1 MFAGFKTITGEK
13 SGSQVRRSALVLLV
27 AFSVAV
33 LVGLIF
39 FNRTT
44 ISAQARAVVVLP
56 SLMDTPVLAPA
67 VAGLTGEPVLEDEI
81 VVGVPTVVARPAGEG
96 PWPALVFG
104 NGAVPPGRR
113 EPDVRRLA
121 QGLARAGYVV
131 YVPDVSGLRD
141 GEITG
146 RTVAETVDVARAA
159 AESPDTRDGLIG
171 FVGVSVGASLVLLA
185 AQDPELADRIS
196 GVSVV
201 APYADLK
208 EVLRLATT
216 GTYRGDGKSFRYATP
231 DYLRLVAARSL
242 VSLLPPGE
250 DRESLLKLIPEIDH
264 YYPSSEDSED
274 PLIALPAFG
283 IVNSGNL
290 RPETERVLDLL
301 TNQDPER
308 FDALYAALPSR
319 MRAEIERLSPAAE
332 AKRLR
337 APVEIASAPRDV
349 YFPLAEQRELARNAP
364 ENLVRVTVTAALSHA
379 NLEPSFNDTRAL
391 LRLNGFVVRSLRET
405 RQ

>member
-1 MFAGFKTITGEK
+1 MRAVYGTKERA
-13 SGSQVRRSALVLLV
+13 SPGSRVRYLSLLALL
-27 AFSVAV
+27 AVAV
-33 LVGLIF
+33 TLAVVYWDLIG
-39 FNRTT
+39 
-44 ISAQARAVVVLP
+44 AQARTVIVL
-56 SLMDTPVLAPA
+56 SSVLETPVLASA
-67 VAGLTGEPVLEDEI
+67 AEGVTGEPRVENRR
-81 VVGVPTVVARPAGEG
+81 VAGVPTLVARPAGEG
-96 PWPALVFG
+96 PWPVLVFG

-113 EPDVRRLA
+113 EPDVVRLA
-121 QGLARAGYVV
+121 RGLARAGYVV

-159 AESPDTRDGLIG
+159 AESPDTRDGRIG

-185 AQDPELADRIS
+185 AQDPELAGRTS
-196 GVSVV
+196 VVSVV

-216 GTYRGDGKSFRYATP
+216 GTYRDDGKSFQYATP
-231 DYLRLVAARSL
+231 DYLRLVTARSL

-250 DRESLLKLIPEIDH
+250 DRESLLALVPKIEY

-274 PLIALPAFG
+274 PLVALPAFG
-283 IVNSGNL
+283 IVNSDNL
-290 RPETERVLDLL
+290 RPETKRVLDLL
-301 TNQDPER
+301 ANQDPER

-319 MRAEIERLSPAAE
+319 MRLEVERLSPVTE

-349 YFPLAEQRELARNAP
+349 YFPLAEQRKLARNSP
-364 ENLVRVTVTAALSHA
+364 EDLARVTVTAALSHA
-379 NLEPSFNDTRAL
+379 NPQPSLEDTRAL
-391 LRLNGFVVRSLRET
+391 LRLNGFVVRSLREA

>member
-1 MFAGFKTITGEK
+1 MRAVYGTKERA
-13 SGSQVRRSALVLLV
+13 SPDSRVRHLPLLALL
-27 AFSVAV
+27 AVAV
-33 LVGLIF
+33 TLAVVYWDSIG
-39 FNRTT
+39 
-44 ISAQARAVVVLP
+44 AQARAVIVL
-56 SLMDTPVLAPA
+56 STVLETPVLTSA
-67 VAGLTGEPVLEDEI
+67 VEGVTGEPRFENRKVA
-81 VVGVPTVVARPAGEG
+81 GVPTLVARPAGEG

-159 AESPDTRDGLIG
+159 AENSDTRDGIIG

-185 AQDPELADRIS
+185 AQDTELADRIS

-216 GTYRGDGKSFRYATP
+216 GTYQDDGKSFQYAAP
-231 DYLRLVAARSL
+231 DYLRLVTARSL

-250 DRESLLKLIPEIDH
+250 DRESLLTLIPEMDH

-274 PLIALPAFG
+274 PLAALPAFG

-319 MRAEIERLSPAAE
+319 MRAEIGRLSPAAE

-337 APVEIASAPRDV
+337 APVEIASAPRDI

-364 ENLVRVTVTAALSHA
+364 ENLARVTVTAALSHA